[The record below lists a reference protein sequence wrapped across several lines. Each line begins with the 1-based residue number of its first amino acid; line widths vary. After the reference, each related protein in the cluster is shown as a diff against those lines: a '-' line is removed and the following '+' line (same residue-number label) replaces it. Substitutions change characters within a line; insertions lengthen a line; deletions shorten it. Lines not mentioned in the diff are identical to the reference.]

1 MGVLKAPSVI
11 KFEFKECKMA
21 DTRHL
26 KEPLNRY
33 KAYLSNRSTDFN
45 EIWHDDAYS
54 PSKPNL

>member
-1 MGVLKAPSVI
+1 
-11 KFEFKECKMA
+11 MA